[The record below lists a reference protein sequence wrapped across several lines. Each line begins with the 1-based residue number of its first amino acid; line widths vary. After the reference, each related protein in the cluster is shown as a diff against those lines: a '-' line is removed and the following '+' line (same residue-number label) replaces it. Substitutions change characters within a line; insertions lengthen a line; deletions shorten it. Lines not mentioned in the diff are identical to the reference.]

1 MTPYF
6 NDNDAANGGGPLSTL
21 RAEFEEAT
29 ADAHRRC
36 GLSYEFYVRLFSAE
50 AEPLLAAIDP
60 ALRTD
65 AIQIAA
71 EFGYYDGEA
80 EPDCGPG
87 VCTLTGIDDYCCP
100 CGGIP
105 DGR

>member
-1 MTPYF
+1 MTPYS
-6 NDNDAANGGGPLSTL
+6 NDNDSANGGGPLSTL
-21 RAEFEEAT
+21 RAEFEEAA

-36 GLSYEFYVRLFSAE
+36 GLSYEVYVRLFSAE

-60 ALRTD
+60 ALRAD

-71 EFGYYDGEA
+71 EFGYYDGEE
-80 EPDCGPG
+80 EPDYGPG

-100 CGGIP
+100 CGRHP
-105 DGR
+105 

>member
-21 RAEFEEAT
+21 RAEFVEAT

-36 GLSYEFYVRLFSAE
+36 GLSYEFYVQRFSAE
-50 AEPLLAAIDP
+50 ANSLLAAVDP
-60 ALRTD
+60 TLREEALR
-65 AIQIAA
+65 IAA
-71 EFGYYDGEA
+71 EFGYDDGEE
-80 EPDCGPG
+80 EPDYGPG

-100 CGGIP
+100 CGRHP
-105 DGR
+105 